1 MVEALTRLKVLD
13 AEREEAKKAASFLER
28 ASLLGHSGLFLT
40 QANGEQVLAEMPASL
55 LAAMKNILV
64 ALAESGETFV
74 IKSDAEISP
83 EKAAEL
89 LGISR
94 PLVYQR
100 MDSGRLPFRQVGTHR
115 RVRAADVVALRQFED
130 QRRSFAAAL
139 SADTEYLEEID
150 AEPDNGTS

>member
-1 MVEALTRLKVLD
+1 MMVEALTRLKVLD

-28 ASLLGHSGLFLT
+28 ASTHSGLFLT
-40 QANGEQVLAEMPASL
+40 LANGEQVLAEMPASL
-55 LAAMKNILV
+55 LAAMKNVLV
-64 ALAESGETFV
+64 ALAENGETFV
-74 IKSDAEISP
+74 IKSDAEVSP
-83 EKAAEL
+83 EKAAEI

-115 RVRAADVVALRQFED
+115 RVRAADVAALRQFED

-139 SADTEYLEEID
+139 SADTEELEENY
-150 AEPDNGTS
+150 AESDKSAS

>member
-1 MVEALTRLKVLD
+1 MVKALTRLKVLD

-28 ASLLGHSGLFLT
+28 VSTHSGLFLT
-40 QANGEQVLAEMPASL
+40 LANGERVLAEMPASL
-55 LAAMKNILV
+55 LAAMKNVLV
-64 ALAESGETFV
+64 ALAENGETFV
-74 IKSDAEISP
+74 IKSDAELSP
-83 EKAAEL
+83 EKAAEI

-115 RVRAADVVALRQFED
+115 RVRAADVAALRQFED

-139 SADTEYLEEID
+139 SADTEELEENY
-150 AEPDNGTS
+150 AESDKSAS

>member
-1 MVEALTRLKVLD
+1 MMVEALTRLKVLD

-28 ASLLGHSGLFLT
+28 ASTHSGLFLT
-40 QANGEQVLAEMPASL
+40 LANGEQVLAEMPASL
-55 LAAMKNILV
+55 LAAMKNVLV
-64 ALAESGETFV
+64 ALAENGETFV
-74 IKSDAEISP
+74 IKSDAELSP
-83 EKAAEL
+83 EKAAEI

-115 RVRAADVVALRQFED
+115 RVRAADVAALRQFED

-139 SADTEYLEEID
+139 SADTEELEENY
-150 AEPDNGTS
+150 AESDKSAS

>member
-28 ASLLGHSGLFLT
+28 ASTHSGLFLT
-40 QANGEQVLAEMPASL
+40 LANGEQVLAEMPASL
-55 LAAMKNILV
+55 LAAMKNVFV
-64 ALAESGETFV
+64 ALAENGETLV
-74 IKSDAEISP
+74 IKSDAEVSP
-83 EKAAEL
+83 EKAAEI

-115 RVRAADVVALRQFED
+115 RVRAADVAALRQFED

-139 SADTEYLEEID
+139 SADTEELEENY
-150 AEPDNGTS
+150 AESDKSAS

>member
-1 MVEALTRLKVLD
+1 MKVQD
-13 AEREEAKKAASFLER
+13 SEREEAKKAASFLER
-28 ASLLGHSGLFLT
+28 ASTHSGLFLT
-40 QANGEQVLAEMPASL
+40 LANGEQVLAEMPASL
-55 LAAMKNILV
+55 LAAMKNILA
-64 ALAESGETFV
+64 ALAENGETFV

-83 EKAAEL
+83 ETAAAI

-115 RVRAADVVALRQFED
+115 RIRAADVVVLRQFED

-139 SADTEYLEEID
+139 SADTEDLEQNY
-150 AEPDNGTS
+150 AESDNSAS

>member
-13 AEREEAKKAASFLER
+13 SEREEAKKAASFLER
-28 ASLLGHSGLFLT
+28 VSTHSGLFLT
-40 QANGEQVLAEMPASL
+40 LANGERVLAEMPASL
-55 LAAMKNILV
+55 LAAMKNVLV
-64 ALAESGETFV
+64 ALAENGETFV
-74 IKSDAEISP
+74 IKSDAELSP
-83 EKAAEL
+83 EKAAEI

-115 RVRAADVVALRQFED
+115 RVRAADVAALRQFEE

-139 SADTEYLEEID
+139 SADTEELEQNY
-150 AEPDNGTS
+150 AESDKSAS

>member
-28 ASLLGHSGLFLT
+28 ASTHSGLFLT
-40 QANGEQVLAEMPASL
+40 LANGEQVLAEMPASL
-55 LAAMKNILV
+55 LAAVKNVLV
-64 ALAESGETFV
+64 ALAENGETFV
-74 IKSDAEISP
+74 IKSDAEVSP
-83 EKAAEL
+83 EKAAEI

-115 RVRAADVVALRQFED
+115 RVRAADVAALRQFED

-139 SADTEYLEEID
+139 SADTEELEENY
-150 AEPDNGTS
+150 AESDKSAS